1 MASYHRYTEASFIQ
15 VSWPRLVIWAT
26 LQRFVVGGITAPF
39 STFIILVLAS
49 KHRPAMINICF
60 PAIDFHFGTI
70 DYQYS
75 IVQFQ

>member
-39 STFIILVLAS
+39 STFIILVLAP
-49 KHRPAMINICF
+49 KHYLQQVE
-60 PAIDFHFGTI
+60 IDCLFG
-70 DYQYS
+70 QG
-75 IVQFQ
+75 